1 MTKHILVTGASK
13 GIGFETAKYLAGN
26 NCSVTAIARSEDK
39 LAKLKSL
46 SPDNIY
52 PLALDITEESAG
64 ALIRDHL
71 QKTEKKIDGLINNA
85 GLLINKP
92 FQELTRDDWYKQMEV
107 NLFAPVFLIQE
118 LFSFFNTG
126 SHIVNIGSMGGFQ
139 TSSKFPGLTGY
150 SVAKGA
156 LSILSECVSTEF
168 ADHNISCNCLCLGAV
183 QTEMLNQAFPGINAP
198 VEPIEMGKFVGDFT
212 LSSHKFYNGKVLP
225 VSLMDPS

>member
-1 MTKHILVTGASK
+1 MKKHILITGASK
-13 GIGFETAKYLAGN
+13 GIGFETARYLAEN
-26 NCSVTAIARSEDK
+26 KCSVTAIARSEDK
-39 LAKLKSL
+39 LGELNSL
-46 SPDNIY
+46 FPDSIY
-52 PLALDITEESAG
+52 PLAMDITEENAG
-64 ALIRDHL
+64 PFIRDHL
-71 QKTEKKIDGLINNA
+71 QKTGKKIDGLINNA

-92 FQELTRDDWYKQMEV
+92 FQKLTRDDWYNQMEI

-118 LFSFFNTG
+118 LFSFFNSG

-168 ADHNISCNCLCLGAV
+168 SDHNISCNCLCLGAV
-183 QTEMLNQAFPGINAP
+183 QTEMLNQAFPGIEAP
-198 VEPIEMGKFVGDFT
+198 VKPIEMGKYIGNFT
-212 LSSHKFYNGKVLP
+212 LSAHKFYNGKVLP